1 MISEQKK
8 KVLEHFA
15 RGRKFYKL
23 MQFEQARD
31 EFAKARE
38 IDPADGPSNKFYE
51 RCLEYID
58 NPPEE
63 DWDGVYRMTEK

>member
-1 MISEQKK
+1 
-8 KVLEHFA
+8 
-15 RGRKFYKL
+15 